1 MFLEFVG
8 TVRAASLVAVHST
21 LALDARNMLLCSQ
34 MLYSMAKAWSEPC
47 VWTCLARAEHP
58 VRYVTG
64 LGIAGFVFLCFGIGL
79 LTAYGLHRSLLQC
92 SKPWDTATTGSIR
105 QVLHAFASRSRRLFW
120 KLWIMRGVWESW
132 VMSLMIHG
140 GLQLTTVHGLLVI
153 GWGSAWQTRCAMVQL
168 GLTCWFT
175 FWNIIDETM
184 VVDYGE
190 FLGSFFSTAGQLQPD
205 RNRNNMSA
213 RKLQEYGLACSGVK
227 LVCWWKKCRFGCM
240 FLRNAWHL
248 FHDWVLFHPS
258 TGLAEQIIQCR
269 MAMFFWVCE

>member
-132 VMSLMIHG
+132 VMSHESDDSWWFTTYNCSWTIGHRLRFCLANTLCNGSTWFDLLVHILEYHRWNHG
-140 GLQLTTVHGLLVI
+140 GGLWRVPWQFLFDSWATTT
-153 GWGSAWQTRCAMVQL
+153 WPKQ
-168 GLTCWFT
+168 
-175 FWNIIDETM
+175 
-184 VVDYGE
+184 
-190 FLGSFFSTAGQLQPD
+190 
-205 RNRNNMSA
+205 
-213 RKLQEYGLACSGVK
+213 K
-227 LVCWWKKCRFGCM
+227 
-240 FLRNAWHL
+240 
-248 FHDWVLFHPS
+248 
-258 TGLAEQIIQCR
+258 
-269 MAMFFWVCE
+269 